1 MPIGQDYNKY
11 HMQPK
16 TLKLFAQFCE
26 TFLPEASS
34 SMAIIQQHPG
44 GKDVI
49 QKLHK
54 DQKLAHDISYSPVAK
69 ISWSELK
76 DSYRGAW
83 VIIQG
88 DNGTG
93 AIKASGGNTGDYFA
107 VASTGGE
114 TRSMNDSRGGN
125 VIDFLKGEIG
135 GLRKFYVGKN
145 TTAVSDKQ
153 QKRIS
158 AKVGTDTTIS
168 KEKLIKKFKP
178 LWAKAITAAIADI
191 KGHVA
196 NQIKNDA
203 FEKAKR
209 KLDHIEQ
216 LQNGLEAIEAGSGDV
231 PQFIESAVNTAIL
244 MSAAHYYPEQTGDI
258 TKSYGRGY
266 SSANAEG
273 PQLLLKDISEG
284 DTAKLGTILS
294 FFKRTLISG

>member
-1 MPIGQDYNKY
+1 MRPE
-11 HMQPK
+11 

>member
-1 MPIGQDYNKY
+1 MQIGQDYNKY
-11 HMQPK
+11 TMRPE

-34 SMAIIQQHPG
+34 SMAVIQQHPG

-209 KLDHIEQ
+209 KLDHIEA

>member
-1 MPIGQDYNKY
+1 MQIGQDYNKY
-11 HMQPK
+11 TMRPE

>member
-1 MPIGQDYNKY
+1 MRPQ
-11 HMQPK
+11 

-34 SMAIIQQHPG
+34 SMAVIQQHPG

-54 DQKLAHDISYSPVAK
+54 DQKLAHDISYNPVAK

-145 TTAVSDKQ
+145 TTAVTDKQ

-158 AKVGTDTTIS
+158 AKVGTDPTIS

-209 KLDHIEQ
+209 KLDHIEA
-216 LQNGLEAIEAGSGDV
+216 LQNGLEAIEAGSGEV

-244 MSAAHYYPEQTGDI
+244 MAAAHYYPEQTGDI
-258 TKSYGRGY
+258 TKSYGRSYG
-266 SSANAEG
+266 SANTEG

>member
-1 MPIGQDYNKY
+1 MQIGQDYNKY
-11 HMQPK
+11 TMRPE

-34 SMAIIQQHPG
+34 SMAVIQQHPG

-145 TTAVSDKQ
+145 TTAVGDKQ
-153 QKRIS
+153 KKRS
-158 AKVGTDTTIS
+158 DAKVGTDTTIS

-209 KLDHIEQ
+209 KLDHIET
-216 LQNGLEAIEAGSGDV
+216 LQSGLEAIEAGSGEV
-231 PQFIESAVNTAIL
+231 PAFIESAVNTAIL
-244 MSAAHYYPEQTGDI
+244 MAAAHYYPEQTGDI
-258 TKSYGRGY
+258 TKSYGRSY
-266 SSANAEG
+266 SSVNTEG

-284 DTAKLGTILS
+284 DTSKLGTILS